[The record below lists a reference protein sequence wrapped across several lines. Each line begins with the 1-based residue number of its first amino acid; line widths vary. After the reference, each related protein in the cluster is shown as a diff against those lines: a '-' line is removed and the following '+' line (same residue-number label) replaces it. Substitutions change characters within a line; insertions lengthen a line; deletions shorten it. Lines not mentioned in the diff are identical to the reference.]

1 MKALIDYAGI
11 ARRETY
17 FFPHDAFR
25 ELLLNALI
33 HRDYKNPTPI
43 QIFKDKI
50 DIWNIGKMPDD
61 IKLEDL
67 FTKHRSE
74 PRNPN
79 IANVF
84 FRCGYIES
92 LGRGYFKIQELCK
105 QVNAKLPVPE
115 NLSGG
120 ISVVCNASEQ
130 YLKLA
135 EQLDEG
141 VGDELRTRKKSSQK
155 TREKIV
161 QIINNNPN
169 VTTAELAEQLELTIK
184 GIEWQLKQLKENNI
198 IRRVGA
204 DKGGHWEILN

>member
-1 MKALIDYAGI
+1 M
-11 ARRETY
+11 RRMACQWGWWGD
-17 FFPHDAFR
+17 F
-25 ELLLNALI
+25 
-33 HRDYKNPTPI
+33 
-43 QIFKDKI
+43 
-50 DIWNIGKMPDD
+50 

-79 IANVF
+79 VANVF

-92 LGRGYFKIQELCK
+92 WGRGYFKIQELCR

-115 NLSGG
+115 SLSGG

-135 EQLDEG
+135 EQLDDG

-161 QIINNNPN
+161 QIIINNPN
-169 VTTAELAEQLELTIK
+169 VTTSELAEQLELTVK
-184 GIEWQLKQLKENNI
+184 GIEWQLKQLKEHNI

-204 DKGGHWEILN
+204 DKGGYWEVVK